1 MFSET
6 QNLSVRSILVLAAL
20 TLLTGLTPDSA
31 AGSTLPIAESCSGTI
46 QLEAG
51 ARHLDATPSERCF
64 EVTSEAGTLLL
75 DLAAPG
81 SHTRMTVELCPG
93 SEDVPIK
100 MMDATPGQR
109 ILSLDRPAGLLVCT
123 LTLDPGG
130 VRTRTLRTAWAAAT
144 KNQHIEI
151 EPDGNVEGESTNKNQ
166 HIEIEPDGNID
177 GENQHIEIEPDN
189 NVDGG
194 VEGEST
200 AKNQHIEI
208 EPDLFETLCQPLSRD
223 DHADLDLCASHLLTA
238 DGVRGR
244 IDSEGDRDVLV
255 LELADLAT
263 VAVLTTGED
272 AIEVE
277 LFDDRGNRLARLG
290 DEAEILTTLA
300 AGTYFLRLSGAPQ
313 RWQIRAE
320 VL

>member
-1 MFSET
+1 MFSAT
-6 QNLSVRSILVLAAL
+6 QNLSFRSILVLAAL
-20 TLLTGLTPDSA
+20 TLLTCLTPDSA
-31 AGSTLPIAESCSGTI
+31 AGSTLPIAESCSGTLR
-46 QLEAG
+46 LEAG
-51 ARHLDATPSERCF
+51 ARHLDATPSEGCL
-64 EVTSEAGTLLL
+64 EVTSEAGILLL

-93 SEDVPIK
+93 SEDVLAK
-100 MMDATPGQR
+100 TVGTTPGQR
-109 ILSLDRPAGLLVCT
+109 ILSLDRSAELLVCT

-130 VRTRTLRTAWAAAT
+130 AGARTLRTAWATANKNQHIEIEPDGNVDGESAN
-144 KNQHIEI
+144 KNQHIEIEPDGNVDDENQHIEI
-151 EPDGNVEGESTNKNQ
+151 EPDGNVEG
-166 HIEIEPDGNID
+166 
-177 GENQHIEIEPDN
+177 
-189 NVDGG
+189 G
-194 VEGEST
+194 VEGEGT

-208 EPDLFETLCQPLSRD
+208 EPDLFETLCQPRSRD

-238 DGVRGR
+238 EGTRGR

-263 VAVLTTGED
+263 VAVFATGEET
-272 AIEVE
+272 IEVE

-290 DEAEILTTLA
+290 DEAEILTLA
-300 AGTYFLRLSGAPQ
+300 AGTYFLRLSGVPQ